1 MNRRQL
7 LKGIAGLAAAALVR
21 SRAAEADY
29 CLWLPFINRGNGDKG
44 MGLSGPS
51 NLSGLPGRCGGRLW
65 LPQNLLWSPGTIFE
79 DFENVGDWTFSVGVA
94 EQDVTHVV
102 SGAASIQMNGSPGA
116 RVQMV
121 KNIDATIPSWTL
133 GRLYIYVQDVTKVA
147 GVRIYLI
154 NGNSDYYTMAFNVG
168 EQANWGQ
175 GLRTGWNLLQ
185 FAKTD
190 FTANGSPSWTSPMTK
205 IQINLTS
212 AAGRAG
218 VVSVDSLIF
227 GVVGQPAIVFSFDD
241 GRVSHY
247 TTAYQCMQPYRMVA
261 TSYVVSDGINRWG
274 MTSAQLAELDSQGW
288 DIGNHTRDHTNLV
301 TGGLTDE
308 EITAEFADCKI
319 ALDGLGLTRASMHG
333 SMPFNN
339 WNDACTVDARAAGM
353 LSIRDDTEVW
363 HRYCGLPH
371 YSWFLWPRYGNMLN
385 DSTTLAEAKARVDNT
400 IARQQPLV
408 FLADGFQDAAGP
420 TDWAISDFQ
429 NLVDY
434 IVSLHLPTLT
444 ITELYRLTSGPIV
457 VSHA

>member
-7 LKGIAGLAAAALVR
+7 LKGIAALGVAALIR
-21 SRAAEADY
+21 PEAKHDV
-29 CLWLPFINRGNGDKG
+29 WLPFLCHSR
-44 MGLSGPS
+44 
-51 NLSGLPGRCGGRLW
+51 W
-65 LPQNLLWSPGTIFE
+65 LPQNLLWSPGMIFE
-79 DFENVGDWTFSVGVA
+79 DFDHLGDWTFSAGVA
-94 EQDVTHVV
+94 KQDVAHVV

-116 RVQMV
+116 TVRMA
-121 KNIDATIPSWTL
+121 KNINASIPSWKL
-133 GRLYIYVQDVTKVA
+133 GRLYIYVQDVSKVT
-147 GVRIYLI
+147 GVRIYLV
-154 NGNSDYYTMAFNVG
+154 NGGSDYYTLAFNVG
-168 EQANWGQ
+168 DSANYGQ

-190 FTANGSPSWTSPMTK
+190 FTAHGAPSWTRPMTK
-205 IQINLTS
+205 IQIDLIS
-212 AAGRAG
+212 VAGKAG
-218 VVSVDSLIF
+218 VVSIDSLIF

-241 GRVSHY
+241 GRTSHY
-247 TTAYQCMQPYRMVA
+247 TAAYPCLKPYRMVA
-261 TSYVVSDGINRWG
+261 TSYVISNWIDRSLG
-274 MTSAQLAELDSQGW
+274 MTRAQLAELDSQGW

-308 EITAEFADCKI
+308 EITAEFADCKA

-339 WNDACTVDARAAGM
+339 WNDACTVDAQAAGM

-371 YSWFLWPRYGNMLN
+371 YSWFLWPRFGNMLN

-408 FLADGFQDAAGP
+408 FLADGFRNAAGP
-420 TDWAISDFQ
+420 TDWAISDFKI
-429 NLVDY
+429 LVDY
-434 IVSLHLPTLT
+434 IASLHLPTLT
-444 ITELYRLTSGPIV
+444 ITELYQLTAGPIV